1 MVFVNSRLEMD
12 SCLNVDV
19 LKQKLINEYN
29 TVLKQLSKGYKPDLT
44 LILDQLTFIE
54 LQNELDNYIVIYQK
68 LNNNGL

>member
-12 SCLNVDV
+12 RYLNVDV
-19 LKQKLINEYN
+19 LKQKVIKEYN
-29 TVLKQLSKGYKPDLT
+29 TVLKQLSKGYKPDLA

>member
-12 SCLNVDV
+12 RCLNVYV
-19 LKQKLINEYN
+19 LKQKVIKEYN

>member
-19 LKQKLINEYN
+19 LKQKVIKEYN
-29 TVLKQLSKGYKPDLT
+29 DVLKQLSKGYKPDLT

-54 LQNELDNYIVIYQK
+54 LQDELDNYIVIYQK